1 MKGKSLLRPITKSKN
16 QNPAEIQNTEGHWEQ
31 NTGKQQQTLTVDK
44 EKKRLYIQRLDDRT
58 QVGNEAQLNRINTDK
73 NNQGSCRQELKLKQG
88 PENKARRETEYK
100 KES

>member
-1 MKGKSLLRPITKSKN
+1 M
-16 QNPAEIQNTEGHWEQ
+16 
-31 NTGKQQQTLTVDK
+31 DK

-73 NNQGSCRQELKLKQG
+73 NNQGSCRKELKLKQG